1 MLMFLIPGKTFYA
14 HVTRS
19 DGAIV
24 ERRLKVWSTMCCAF
38 YLTTVVRLSTKA
50 VLKEVIFAF
59 TRAINVF
66 KTEYKLN
73 ENINLF
79 QKNGFESL
87 VLNCI

>member
-1 MLMFLIPGKTFYA
+1 MLCVL
-14 HVTRS
+14 S
-19 DGAIV
+19 DNGGSIIN
-24 ERRLKVWSTMCCAF
+24 ESC
-38 YLTTVVRLSTKA
+38 TKRGQ
-50 VLKEVIFAF
+50 FAF

-66 KTEYKLN
+66 KQEYKLN

>member
-1 MLMFLIPGKTFYA
+1 MLCVL
-14 HVTRS
+14 S
-19 DGAIV
+19 DNGGSIIN
-24 ERRLKVWSTMCCAF
+24 ESC
-38 YLTTVVRLSTKA
+38 TKRGHF
-50 VLKEVIFAF
+50 FAF